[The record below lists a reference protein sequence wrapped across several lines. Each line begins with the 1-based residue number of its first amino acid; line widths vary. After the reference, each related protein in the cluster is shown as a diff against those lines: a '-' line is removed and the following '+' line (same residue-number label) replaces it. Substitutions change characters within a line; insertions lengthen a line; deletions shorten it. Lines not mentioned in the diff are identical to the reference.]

1 MIAGMN
7 YMPPR
12 LLPLAAMARRLRVR
26 SDWLRAEAEAG
37 RVPSLPA
44 GDRFLFDA
52 EAVEKALLKRAAE
65 GEGVINER

>member
-1 MIAGMN
+1 MIAGMS

-26 SDWLRAEAEAG
+26 SDWLRAEAG

-65 GEGVINER
+65 GEGVADER